1 MEEVDQI
8 IIHSLRQVG
17 CELGDDVISLKQFT
31 TEITVEGVV
40 RCLKFITPDCELPI
54 HVSPNMV
61 ERYNLGMTLA
71 SACSE
76 LGFKGDLGYQTFL
89 YSSESEMRRIFMFL
103 IEKLPKESEKTV
115 DQQLGTGAI
124 MARAISEE
132 ISKQL
137 NAPWLPN
144 YCKKNGLRWKG
155 GHWWREATMQAMQG
169 IGKGSAALTD
179 FWASMNVSHRGL
191 HHKTFNGHMEKMLQ
205 AAEAAAAASENEN
218 VPVAGCLTIC
228 SVASAHFQEHR
239 QRKKERV
246 QKRVAEAFQQSLLAS
261 DQSRVDVSKLLASLS
276 LEEESVRHR
285 GSKFTRTEK
294 LQFTKVG
301 EEDTKQASGDSVRPE
316 IPKRTSEADAEA
328 RVKEMQAQLDS
339 ITEVIGQLEGQE
351 KELTAAMQQV
361 SEDIREK
368 QAQKAELESQNELE
382 HRALALLPDAE
393 GNIAKLQAKIDAA
406 AQKLVGLSVQ
416 WEKHRAP
423 LIEQYRQLKEQCSKR
438 LNETQQKLEE
448 IKSMKDKMREI
459 SEQARS
465 KEELHKQLISEYEK
479 LAKDVNRSSYTK
491 RITEIVG
498 NIKKQKE
505 EIAKVL
511 IDTKALQKE
520 INQLTGKLDR
530 TFTVTDELI
539 FKDAKKDEAVR
550 RAYKYLAS
558 RLTNVM
564 FLVLQNSNQLLQA
577 VEETGSI
584 LREMRD
590 LEDQIEQESQKK
602 VVANLERITADYK
615 QMKQENASLLAQL
628 KGE

>member
-8 IIHSLRQVG
+8 IIHTLRQVG
-17 CELGDDVISLKQFT
+17 CELGDDVVSLKQFT

-40 RCLKFITPDCELPI
+40 RCLRFISPDRELPI

-71 SACSE
+71 SACTE

-89 YSSESEMRRIFMFL
+89 YSSEAEMRRIFMFL
-103 IEKLPKESEKTV
+103 IEKLPKESEKIV
-115 DQQLGTGAI
+115 DQQLGAGAV

-132 ISKQL
+132 ISRQL
-137 NAPWLPN
+137 NAPWLPS
-144 YCKKNGLRWKG
+144 YCKRNGVRWKG
-155 GHWWREATMQAMQG
+155 SHWWREVSARLTAGRVRGSVQKTEYFLSLGMMNQMMKDVQLKVFYQEQLSRHAQG
-169 IGKGSAALTD
+169 ISCQKMCRKCLGVCSFLP
-179 FWASMNVSHRGL
+179 VSHFLFG
-191 HHKTFNGHMEKMLQ
+191 
-205 AAEAAAAASENEN
+205 
-218 VPVAGCLTIC
+218 I
-228 SVASAHFQEHR
+228 EHR

-246 QKRVAEAFQQSLLAS
+246 QKRIADAFQQSLLS
-261 DQSRVDVSKLLASLS
+261 TDQSRVDVSKLLSSLS
-276 LEEESVRHR
+276 LEDEAARPR
-285 GSKFTRTEK
+285 GSKFTRAEK
-294 LQFTKVG
+294 LQFTKVS
-301 EEDTKQASGDSVRPE
+301 EEETKQAAGDGARLE
-316 IPKRTSEADAEA
+316 LPKRTSEEDAEA
-328 RVKEMQAQLDS
+328 KVKEMQAQLDS
-339 ITEVIGQLEGQE
+339 ISEVIVQLEGQE
-351 KELTAAMQQV
+351 KELTASMQQV
-361 SEDIREK
+361 SEDIRVK

-393 GNIAKLQAKIDAA
+393 GNIAKLQGKVDAA

-448 IKSMKDKMREI
+448 IKSLKDKMREI

-465 KEELHKQLISEYEK
+465 KEELHKQLVSEYEK

-511 IDTKALQKE
+511 IDTKTLQKE

-558 RLTNVM
+558 VHE
-564 FLVLQNSNQLLQA
+564 NSNQLLQA

-584 LREMRD
+584 MREMRD

>member
-8 IIHSLRQVG
+8 IIHTLRQVG
-17 CELGDDVISLKQFT
+17 CELGDDVVSLKQFT

-40 RCLKFITPDCELPI
+40 RCLRFISPDRELPI

-71 SACSE
+71 SACTE

-89 YSSESEMRRIFMFL
+89 YSSEAEMRRIFMFL
-103 IEKLPKESEKTV
+103 IEKLPKESEKIV
-115 DQQLGTGAI
+115 DQQLGAGAV

-132 ISKQL
+132 ISRQL
-137 NAPWLPN
+137 NAPWLPS
-144 YCKKNGLRWKG
+144 YCKRNGIRWKG
-155 GHWWREATMQAMQG
+155 GHWWREDYSSCRALETC
-169 IGKGSAALTD
+169 KLLPPGSEPG
-179 FWASMNVSHRGL
+179 ASKEPIWRQVHDRRSL
-191 HHKTFNGHMEKMLQ
+191 APSVFEFN
-205 AAEAAAAASENEN
+205 AAAIASQQDQEADLHQ
-218 VPVAGCLTIC
+218 AGLL
-228 SVASAHFQEHR
+228 SKGLQQEHR

-246 QKRVAEAFQQSLLAS
+246 QKRIADAFQQSLLS
-261 DQSRVDVSKLLASLS
+261 TDQSRVDVSKLLSSLS
-276 LEEESVRHR
+276 LEDEATRPR
-285 GSKFTRTEK
+285 GSKFTRAEK
-294 LQFTKVG
+294 LQFTK
-301 EEDTKQASGDSVRPE
+301 EEETKQAAGDGARPE
-316 IPKRTSEADAEA
+316 LPKRTSEEDAEA
-328 RVKEMQAQLDS
+328 KVKEMQAQLDS
-339 ITEVIGQLEGQE
+339 ISEVIVQLEGQE
-351 KELTAAMQQV
+351 KELTASMQQV
-361 SEDIREK
+361 SEDIRVK

-393 GNIAKLQAKIDAA
+393 GNIAKLQGKVDAA

-448 IKSMKDKMREI
+448 IKSLKDKMREI

-465 KEELHKQLISEYEK
+465 KEELHKQLVSEYEK

-511 IDTKALQKE
+511 IDTKSLQKE

-558 RLTNVM
+558 VHE
-564 FLVLQNSNQLLQA
+564 NSNQLLQA

-584 LREMRD
+584 MREMRD